1 MQRFIYFI
9 LLISVLVSCVKEVH
23 IPIEYTQP
31 KLVVNGLFNTDSLW
45 DIEVSASKYI
55 YDTAAIPLINDAQVI
70 ITNSAGNSILLINQG
85 NGIYASL
92 TERPEIGEVYSIEV
106 SHSDYDDVSSSN
118 QLPGEINIAHIDWD
132 QQAIVA
138 GDFYRRIDISFQDG
152 PDKDFYMV
160 RVKGIFWEYIY
171 NEETWEI
178 EDSALIMYPIEFF
191 SQNAA
196 FDNSSSKITPTSIS
210 FTDEIFNGSLFTFD
224 ILIDDDYFSDE
235 EDEKMKIQSIYISMS
250 KISQEY
256 YWYETSYQAYLSAQY
271 NMFAQPVQVYTNI
284 ENGLGIFAGY
294 STTIDSL
301 IIE

>member
-1 MQRFIYFI
+1 MQRLIYFI
-9 LLISVLVSCVKEVH
+9 LLISVLVSCEKEVH

-55 YDTAAIPLINDAQVI
+55 YDAAAIPLINDAQVT
-70 ITNSAGNSILLINQG
+70 ITNSAGNSILLTNQG

-92 TERPEIGEVYSIEV
+92 TERPEPGEVYSIEV
-106 SHSDYDDVSSSN
+106 SHSDYDNVSSSN

-138 GDFYRRIDISFQDG
+138 GDFYRRIDISFQDS

-178 EDSALIMYPIEFF
+178 EDSTLIVYPIEFF

-196 FDNSSSKITPTSIS
+196 LDNSSFKITPTSIS

-224 ILIDDDYFSDE
+224 ILIDDFYFSG
-235 EDEKMKIQSIYISMS
+235 EKMKIQSIYISMS

-271 NMFAQPVQVYTNI
+271 NLFAQPVQVYTNI

>member
-1 MQRFIYFI
+1 MQRLIYFI
-9 LLISVLVSCVKEVH
+9 LLISVLVSCEKEVH

-55 YDTAAIPLINDAQVI
+55 YDAAAIPLINDAQVI
-70 ITNSAGNSILLINQG
+70 ITNSAGNSILLTNQG

-92 TERPEIGEVYSIEV
+92 TERPEPGEVYSIEV
-106 SHSDYDDVSSSN
+106 SHSDYDNVSSSN
-118 QLPGEINIAHIDWD
+118 QLPGEINIAHIDWE

-138 GDFYRRIDISFQDG
+138 GEFYRRIDISFQDS

-160 RVKGIFWEYIY
+160 RVKGTF
-171 NEETWEI
+171 WEI
-178 EDSALIMYPIEFF
+178 EKDPFTGIEDSTLLIEYPIEFF

-196 FDNSSSKITPTSIS
+196 LDNSSSKITPTSIS

-224 ILIDDDYFSDE
+224 ILIDDFYFSG
-235 EDEKMKIQSIYISMS
+235 EKIKIQSIYISMS

-271 NMFAQPVQVYTNI
+271 NLFAQPVQVYTNI